1 MRRTPGQTD
10 QLFLDWGM
18 TGVEADLGVQVID
31 NEGATTIARTTGFVE
46 FPAGSGLY
54 YLDPF
59 TFPEDYGSYTLVY
72 DDDAGVAAPG
82 HNATEELEITTA
94 VGAPFEGDTY
104 GTVNELFRILKI
116 RTPSA
121 EQTVAGERVLI
132 AATHEINE
140 EIDLADDAL
149 LAGAA
154 VSLAEQVCLQRGAEL
169 WHLQEVPLGLAGIGS
184 EFGTTHLARNS
195 WDKYAY
201 TLAPL
206 KGQWGLA

>member
-1 MRRTPGQTD
+1 MRRTPGQID
-10 QLFLDWGM
+10 QLFVDWGV
-18 TGVEADLGVQVID
+18 TGVETDLGVRVID

-59 TFPEDYGSYTLVY
+59 TFPDDRGSYTLVY
-72 DDDAGVAAPG
+72 DDDAGTAAVG
-82 HNATEELEITTA
+82 HTASEELEITSSA
-94 VGAPFEGDTY
+94 GEPFVGDTY
-104 GTVNELFRILKI
+104 SDTTELARILKI

-121 EQTVAGERVLI
+121 EQEIALERVLI
-132 AATHEINE
+132 AATFEINQ
-140 EIDLADDAL
+140 EIDLADDGV
-149 LAGAA
+149 LAGAEI
-154 VSLAEQVCLQRGAEL
+154 SLAEQVCLQRAAEL

-206 KGQWGLA
+206 KEQWGLA